1 MKTLGLVGGTTWL
14 STIDYY
20 RYINQG
26 INKALGGHQFARL
39 ILYSL
44 NFGEILALNKKG
56 ELDGIYILVRDAS
69 ARVMEAGAEGIV
81 LCANTLHRFVDQ
93 LQNDINAPII
103 HIAEATARE
112 INCKGIPAVGL
123 LGTRYTMEEDF
134 ITSRLEAANIE
145 AVIPAKTDREFLN
158 NVIYDELAKD
168 IFKPETKSRILGIM
182 EKLRQKGV
190 EGVILG
196 CTELPLIIKDDDYD
210 LPLFDTTA
218 IHARAAVDFA
228 LS

>member
-1 MKTLGLVGGTTWL
+1 
-14 STIDYY
+14 
-20 RYINQG
+20 
-26 INKALGGHQFARL
+26 
-39 ILYSL
+39 
-44 NFGEILALNKKG
+44 
-56 ELDGIYILVRDAS
+56 
-69 ARVMEAGAEGIV
+69 
-81 LCANTLHRFVDQ
+81 
-93 LQNDINAPII
+93 
-103 HIAEATARE
+103 
-112 INCKGIPAVGL
+112 
-123 LGTRYTMEEDF
+123 MEEDF
-134 ITSRLEAANIE
+134 IISRLEAANIE